1 MRSKLSSVG
10 PLFASL
16 ATLVAAPLV
25 VATNADA
32 AGFATARFGA
42 EHGHPTTENPTALYY
57 NPAGL
62 AEDTPGFS
70 EKDWRVKIFVDG
82 NVALRAASF
91 THAPSEYDEADPE
104 GAPGANAGT
113 ADLFNVITAPA
124 AFASFQLGDFALGAG
139 FFVPFGGQSSW
150 SQNDTFANNKQFA
163 GPVDGVQRW
172 HSIDGVIRSMYLS
185 LGAAYDIADRVSVGA
200 SFNMVKSEIKTLRAR
215 IPDGSNDVVR
225 EGRSLIEV
233 EGWHGAFGVGVTG
246 EVVKNKVWV
255 GASYQS
261 QPGLGDMTLEG
272 TLTNNFAGQET
283 EFDVKLIQQLP
294 DIYRLGIRA
303 RPTDDWEL
311 RLFGDFQNWK
321 VFKNQCVLQSEF
333 SDCPMNDDGSFA
345 GDSAKAPLLNIVRNW
360 GAAFGVRGGA
370 SYWVLPEL
378 ETYLGAGFDS
388 NAVPDSTLEPALT
401 DFAKISA
408 AAGARYSLD
417 ETLAIA
423 LTYAHI
429 FYLDRDTT
437 GKSEL
442 PTLEAP
448 SKTPDSG
455 GEYTQTIGVVN
466 VNAQVSF

>member
-1 MRSKLSSVG
+1 MRSKLSSFG

-163 GPVDGVQRW
+163 GPV
-172 HSIDGVIRSMYLS
+172 
-185 LGAAYDIADRVSVGA
+185 A
-200 SFNMVKSEIKTLRAR
+200 TL
-215 IPDGSNDVVR
+215 
-225 EGRSLIEV
+225 
-233 EGWHGAFGVGVTG
+233 
-246 EVVKNKVWV
+246 
-255 GASYQS
+255 
-261 QPGLGDMTLEG
+261 
-272 TLTNNFAGQET
+272 
-283 EFDVKLIQQLP
+283 
-294 DIYRLGIRA
+294 
-303 RPTDDWEL
+303 
-311 RLFGDFQNWK
+311 
-321 VFKNQCVLQSEF
+321 
-333 SDCPMNDDGSFA
+333 
-345 GDSAKAPLLNIVRNW
+345 
-360 GAAFGVRGGA
+360 
-370 SYWVLPEL
+370 
-378 ETYLGAGFDS
+378 
-388 NAVPDSTLEPALT
+388 
-401 DFAKISA
+401 
-408 AAGARYSLD
+408 
-417 ETLAIA
+417 
-423 LTYAHI
+423 
-429 FYLDRDTT
+429 
-437 GKSEL
+437 
-442 PTLEAP
+442 
-448 SKTPDSG
+448 G
-455 GEYTQTIGVVN
+455 GEEPDPVAEAAKLNGLVHIGVVSRPIGDLAGDPR
-466 VNAQVSF
+466 VNDHGWHDLERGKVTRNEDNRTITLGDFSQPVLINHLHPSRISDDFVEDRELHGPPSGGVPLGLKQALDLPIIGLRKGNPQVDLSHPVGAGQGA